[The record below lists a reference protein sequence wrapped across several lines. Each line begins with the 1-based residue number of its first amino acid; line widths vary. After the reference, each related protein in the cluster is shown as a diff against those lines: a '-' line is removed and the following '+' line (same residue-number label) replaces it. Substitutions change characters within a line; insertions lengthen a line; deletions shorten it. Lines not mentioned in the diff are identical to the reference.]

1 MSFFNLESPLM
12 QKLSLLWDLM
22 VLNILTI
29 LLSVPV
35 FTMGTAVTAL
45 YDTVWRM
52 RNHQGTLLRNYW
64 KAFGSNFR
72 KSTLLFLPILFF
84 GVILSYN
91 LMFIQL
97 NNTSG
102 QNMVLVPLILGFVLW
117 AMVTAWVFPLQS
129 RFENTW
135 GKVLVNSF
143 ICAIRY
149 LPKTITMVILNATP
163 WVVLILLPELFV
175 KLGILWG
182 LLWFSLAAY
191 WNLMLLEKP
200 LQHLTELSVSANTQP
215 AQEELP

>member
-163 WVVLILLPELFV
+163 WAVLILLPELFV
-175 KLGILWG
+175 KLGVLWG